1 MKRKPKRAKR
11 STPLPVRVSGA
22 SAPPPPTPWQAQFI
36 DEIQAAAIL
45 GVSRKAMQNW
55 RWQGRGPR
63 FCRIESCVRYQVGE
77 LLAYAEARRVQST
90 MEADQLA
97 ARKAADAEH

>member
-45 GVSRKAMQNW
+45 GVSRKSMQNW
-55 RWQGRGPR
+55 RWRGIGPTFHR
-63 FCRIESCVRYQVGE
+63 FETAIRYEVGE
-77 LLAYAEARRVQST
+77 LLAYAAERRVQST
-90 MEADQLA
+90 TEADQLA
-97 ARKAADAEH
+97 ERKAADAEH